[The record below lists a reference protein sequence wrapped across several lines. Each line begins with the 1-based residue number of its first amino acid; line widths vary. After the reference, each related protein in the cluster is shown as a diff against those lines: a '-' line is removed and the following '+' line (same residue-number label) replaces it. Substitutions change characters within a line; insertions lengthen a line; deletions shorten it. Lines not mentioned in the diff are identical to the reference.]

1 LEPLSGSSSAPQSAT
16 VSFRTPDNTT
26 QGSIIVANATNT
38 ATTTIDASR
47 FVQQQ
52 QQGQAQAH
60 ASAQPSGQASG
71 ASGSSQPGSLDSLL
85 NYMGSLPISSLYN
98 AIDTNTIQSFLEP
111 GISFSSND
119 GGSNSLAENAAQQQQ
134 QQDSANQPDFLEV
147 QAAIESLNK

>member
-1 LEPLSGSSSAPQSAT
+1 
-16 VSFRTPDNTT
+16 
-26 QGSIIVANATNT
+26 
-38 ATTTIDASR
+38 
-47 FVQQQ
+47 
-52 QQGQAQAH
+52 
-60 ASAQPSGQASG
+60 
-71 ASGSSQPGSLDSLL
+71 LDSLL